1 MPDQDPKRIQVT
13 PANALILLVGL
24 TNNVVEQNKAIIR
37 LLGEINMKLTKPAID
52 LGGADG
58 QPNKQ

>member
-1 MPDQDPKRIQVT
+1 MSNPEVKRIQVT
-13 PANALILLVGL
+13 PQNALTLLVGL
-24 TNNVVEQNKAIIR
+24 TNNTVEQNKIIIG
-37 LLGEINMKLTKPAID
+37 LLGEINMKLTKPALD